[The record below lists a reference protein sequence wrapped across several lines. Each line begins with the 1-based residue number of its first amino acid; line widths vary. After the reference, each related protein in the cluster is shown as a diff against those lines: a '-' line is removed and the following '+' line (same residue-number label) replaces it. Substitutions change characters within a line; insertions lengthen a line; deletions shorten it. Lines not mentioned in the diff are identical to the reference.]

1 MRNVRGPVPGM
12 VLALAF
18 HGPLVAGGL
27 FRYTWDAATHIFF
40 ADHYR
45 RSWFSLWDPRWF
57 AGFSVSS
64 YPPLVHQLLALVSLP
79 FGYDAAFGLLL
90 LTTLVLFPV
99 AVWRFAQVF
108 VSPAA
113 ATGAATI
120 APFVPGVALAA
131 HAFGQLPTVVAL
143 TLALFLV
150 VEFTRFVEAGG
161 VIRLGLIVGLSGTVF
176 AAHHATAIFFLAPAL
191 LAASATVLP
200 GWGSP
205 ELQVRIRRA
214 ILAAMGCAVAGAM
227 VILPFWLWAHGGITD
242 AFIPHNS
249 RSDFLRDLNA
259 QAVYLWGM
267 YGLIPGLAVYGLWQR
282 HDRRAAA
289 VAVLAGGMGVL
300 GLGGT
305 TPLPQLLFGQQWQ
318 WLTYDRF
325 ALWGAVA
332 LLPLAGITISHLL
345 SSRTASS
352 RILAIAALAGVL
364 LFAGS
369 DAVMSMLI
377 PALPYQQD
385 LQPIAQF
392 MNDGRTPWRYQTF
405 GVGDP
410 GAQLGTMT
418 LATTI
423 DGTYYSA
430 RRLPVLAGSRIGM
443 LDAALWWDPSGTA
456 LRRALAVADQYS
468 IRWAFV
474 LDPHYDPYL
483 QAAGFASQGRLDG
496 GIEVWENATAPRLPG
511 AALRF
516 GAPDVQ
522 GILWGTL
529 PLASL
534 AAVLLLAAVQWA
546 AGHLA
551 ESRKR
556 WIALVPSGLRAQ
568 AVGNSS

>member
-1 MRNVRGPVPGM
+1 M

-27 FRYTWDAATHIFF
+27 FRYSWDAATHIFF

-57 AGFSVSS
+57 GGFSVSS
-64 YPPLVHQLLALVSLP
+64 YPPLTHQLLALVSVP

-113 ATGAATI
+113 ATAAAMI
-120 APFVPGVALAA
+120 APLVPGLALAA

-150 VEFTRFVEAGG
+150 VEFTRFVERGG
-161 VIRLGLIVGLSGTVF
+161 AIRFGLIVGLSGTVF
-176 AAHHATAIFFLAPAL
+176 AAHHATALFFLAPAL
-191 LAASATVLP
+191 LAGSAAVLAGP
-200 GWGSP
+200 GSQALP
-205 ELQVRIRRA
+205 VRLRRLT
-214 ILAAMGCAVAGAM
+214 LAAIGCALAGAI
-227 VILPFWLWAHGGITD
+227 VVLPFWLWTQGGIPD

-249 RSDFLRDLNA
+249 RSDFLHDVNA
-259 QAVYLWGM
+259 QALFLWGA
-267 YGLIPGLAVYGLWQR
+267 YGLIPALAVYGLWRR
-282 HDRRAAA
+282 HDRRTAA
-289 VAVLAGGMGVL
+289 VAVLAAMLGVL

-305 TPLPQLLFGQQWQ
+305 TPLPSLLFGRQWE

-325 ALWGAVA
+325 ALWGAIA
-332 LLPLAGITISHLL
+332 LLPLAGIAISHLL
-345 SSRTASS
+345 SL
-352 RILAIAALAGVL
+352 RIAAGRLLAIAALTGVI
-364 LFAGS
+364 LFAGA
-369 DAVMSMLI
+369 DAVSSVLG
-377 PALPYQQD
+377 PALPYQRD
-385 LQPIAQF
+385 LRPIAQF
-392 MNDGRTPWRYQTF
+392 MNDGRTAWRYQTF

-418 LATTI
+418 MATTI
-423 DGTYYSA
+423 DGTYYTA
-430 RRLPVLAGSRIGM
+430 RRLPVLATSGIGM
-443 LDAALWWDPSGTA
+443 LDAALWWDPSGRV
-456 LRRALAVADQYS
+456 LRRALDAANQYS

-474 LDPHYDPYL
+474 LDPHYAPYL
-483 QAAGFASQGRLDG
+483 KAAGFIPRGPLPG
-496 GIEVWENATAPRLPG
+496 GIEVWENAAAPRLPA

-534 AAVLLLAAVQWA
+534 ALVLLLAAVQSVA
-546 AGHLA
+546 
-551 ESRKR
+551 
-556 WIALVPSGLRAQ
+556 GLREPNRKWWATPVPWRLR
-568 AVGNSS
+568 AEAASVT

>member
-1 MRNVRGPVPGM
+1 MRNLRGPVPGM

-27 FRYTWDAATHIFF
+27 FRYSWDAATHIFF

-57 AGFSVSS
+57 GAFSVSS
-64 YPPLVHQLLALVSLP
+64 YPPLTHQLLALVSVP

-113 ATGAATI
+113 ATAAAMI
-120 APFVPGVALAA
+120 APFVPGLALAA

-150 VEFTRFVEAGG
+150 VEFTRFLECSGA
-161 VIRLGLIVGLSGTVF
+161 IRFGLTMGLSGTVF
-176 AAHHATAIFFLAPAL
+176 AAHHATALFFLAPAL
-191 LAASATVLP
+191 LAASAAVIPGSGSRALP
-200 GWGSP
+200 
-205 ELQVRIRRA
+205 VRLRRL
-214 ILAAMGCAVAGAM
+214 ILAAIGCALAG
-227 VILPFWLWAHGGITD
+227 VIVVLPFWLWGRGGIPD

-249 RSDFLRDLNA
+249 RSDFLHDVNA
-259 QAVYLWGM
+259 QALFLWGV
-267 YGLIPGLAVYGLWQR
+267 YGLIPALAIYGLWR
-282 HDRRAAA
+282 RPDRRTAAI
-289 VAVLAGGMGVL
+289 AVLVALLGVL

-305 TPLPQLLFGQQWQ
+305 TPLPSLLFGRQWE

-332 LLPLAGITISHLL
+332 LLPLAGVTISHLL
-345 SSRTASS
+345 SL
-352 RILAIAALAGVL
+352 RIAAGRVLAIAALTGL
-364 LFAGS
+364 IFFAGA
-369 DAVMSMLI
+369 DAVSSMLG
-377 PALPYQQD
+377 PTLPYQRD
-385 LQPIAQF
+385 LRPIAQF
-392 MNDGRTPWRYQTF
+392 MNDGRTAWRYQTF

-410 GAQLGTMT
+410 GVQLGTMT

-423 DGTYYSA
+423 DGTYYTA
-430 RRLPVLAGSRIGM
+430 RRLPVLATSGIGM
-443 LDAALWWDPSGTA
+443 LDAALWWDPSGTV
-456 LRRALAVADQYS
+456 LRRVLAAANQYS

-474 LDPHYDPYL
+474 VDPHYAPYVK
-483 QAAGFASQGRLDG
+483 AAGFIPRGSLPG
-496 GIEVWENATAPRLPG
+496 GIEVWENATAPRLPA

-522 GILWGTL
+522 GILWGILPVSCLTL
-529 PLASL
+529 
-534 AAVLLLAAVQWA
+534 VLLLAAVQSL
-546 AGHLA
+546 AGLR
-551 ESRKR
+551 EPNRKR
-556 WIALVPSGLRAQ
+556 STTPVPSRLRAE
-568 AVGNSS
+568 AASVT

>member
-1 MRNVRGPVPGM
+1 VRNVRGPVPGM

-27 FRYTWDAATHIFF
+27 FRYSWDAATHIFF

-57 AGFSVSS
+57 GGFSVSS
-64 YPPLVHQLLALVSLP
+64 YPPLTHQLLALVSLP

-99 AVWRFAQVF
+99 AVWRFARVF

-113 ATGAATI
+113 ATAAAVI
-120 APFVPGVALAA
+120 APFVPGLALAA

-150 VEFTRFVEAGG
+150 VEFTRFLERGG
-161 VIRLGLIVGLSGTVF
+161 AIRFGLVVALSGTVF
-176 AAHHATAIFFLAPAL
+176 AAHHATALFFLAPAL
-191 LAASATVLP
+191 LAASAAVLP
-200 GWGSP
+200 GSRSRALSVW
-205 ELQVRIRRA
+205 LRRL
-214 ILAAMGCAVAGAM
+214 ILAAIGCALAGAI
-227 VILPFWLWAHGGITD
+227 VVLPFWLWARGGIPD

-249 RSDFLRDLNA
+249 RSDFVHDVNA
-259 QAVYLWGM
+259 QALFLWGV
-267 YGLIPGLAVYGLWQR
+267 YGLIPALAVYGLWR
-282 HDRRAAA
+282 RPDRRTAA
-289 VAVLAGGMGVL
+289 VAVLAGMLGVL

-305 TPLPQLLFGQQWQ
+305 TPLPSLVFGRQWE

-332 LLPLAGITISHLL
+332 LLPLAGIAIGHLL
-345 SSRTASS
+345 SL
-352 RILAIAALAGVL
+352 RIAGGRVLAIAALTGVI
-364 LFAGS
+364 LFAGA
-369 DAVMSMLI
+369 DAVSSVLG
-377 PALPYQQD
+377 PTLPYQRD
-385 LQPIAQF
+385 LRPIAQF
-392 MNDGRTPWRYQTF
+392 MNDGRTAWRFQTF

-423 DGTYYSA
+423 DGTYYTA
-430 RRLPVLAGSRIGM
+430 RRLPVLATSGIGM
-443 LDAALWWDPSGTA
+443 LDAALWWDPSGTV
-456 LRRALAVADQYS
+456 LHRALAAANQYS

-474 LDPHYDPYL
+474 LDPHYAPYL
-483 QAAGFASQGRLDG
+483 NAAGFIRRGPLPG
-496 GIEVWENATAPRLPG
+496 GIEVWENATAPPLPA

-522 GILWGTL
+522 GILWGIL
-529 PLASL
+529 PLACFAL
-534 AAVLLLAAVQWA
+534 VLLLATVQSL
-546 AGHLA
+546 AGLL
-551 ESRKR
+551 EPNRKR
-556 WIALVPSGLRAQ
+556 WTTPLPWRLRAEP
-568 AVGNSS
+568 ASVT

>member
-12 VLALAF
+12 VLALCF

-27 FRYTWDAATHIFF
+27 FRYSWDAATHIFF

-57 AGFSVSS
+57 GGFSVSS
-64 YPPLVHQLLALVSLP
+64 YPPLVHQLLALVSVP

-90 LTTLVLFPV
+90 LATLVLFPV

-113 ATGAATI
+113 ATAAATI

-143 TLALFLV
+143 TLALFLT
-150 VEFTRFVEAGG
+150 VEFTRFAEHGG
-161 VIRLGLIVGLSGTVF
+161 AIRFGLMLGLSGTVF
-176 AAHHATAIFFLAPAL
+176 AAHHATALFFLAPAL
-191 LAASATVLP
+191 LAASTTVLP
-200 GWGSP
+200 GSGSRALP
-205 ELQVRIRRA
+205 VRLRRL
-214 ILAAMGCAVAGAM
+214 ILAAIGCALAGAI
-227 VILPFWLWAHGGITD
+227 VVLPFWLWARGGIPD

-259 QAVYLWGM
+259 QALFLWGV
-267 YGLIPGLAVYGLWQR
+267 YGLIPALAVYGLWRR
-282 HDRRAAA
+282 HDRRTAAL
-289 VAVLAGGMGVL
+289 AVLAGVLGVL

-305 TPLPQLLFGQQWQ
+305 TPLPSLLFGRQWE

-332 LLPLAGITISHLL
+332 LLPLAGIAISHLL
-345 SSRTASS
+345 ALRVAAG
-352 RILAIAALAGVL
+352 RVLAITAMTGLVLYAG
-364 LFAGS
+364 A
-369 DAVMSMLI
+369 DAVMSVVG
-377 PALPYQQD
+377 PALPYQRD

-392 MNDGRTPWRYQTF
+392 MNDGRTAWRYQTF

-410 GAQLGTMT
+410 GARLGTMT
-418 LATTI
+418 QASTI

-430 RRLPVLAGSRIGM
+430 RRLPVLAGSGIGM
-443 LDAALWWDPSGTA
+443 LDAALWWDPSGRA
-456 LRRALAVADQYS
+456 LRRALAVANQYS

-483 QAAGFASQGRLDG
+483 DAAGFSPRGPLAG
-496 GIEVWENATAPRLPG
+496 GIEVWENATAPPVPA

-516 GAPDVQ
+516 GVPDVQ
-522 GILWGTL
+522 GVLWGTL

-534 AAVLLLAAVQWA
+534 ALVLFLAAVQSV
-546 AGHLA
+546 AGLL
-551 ESRKR
+551 EPNRKR
-556 WIALVPSGLRAQ
+556 WTASVPSGLRAQ
-568 AVGNSS
+568 AVGSP